1 MGSLKALARAEE
13 REMEIK
19 PDDIGEIE
27 LFSVEAHAPRF
38 CGCHAT
44 LELGKK
50 ARGKRP
56 KFDKVTLKKVRCKGN
71 EVTFRILVKKEK
83 TQI

>member
-1 MGSLKALARAEE
+1 MGSLKALVRAEE
-13 REMEIK
+13 RKMEIK
-19 PDDIGEIE
+19 PDEIGEIE

-50 ARGKRP
+50 AKGKRP
-56 KFDKVTLKKVRCKGN
+56 KFDKVTLKKVRCHGD
-71 EVTFRILVKKEK
+71 EITFKIEIKK
-83 TQI
+83 